1 LTNFV
6 LESSLGFFS
15 IYIIFGNG
23 TITEQKTC
31 FIITPQTCILCCF
44 ILGSGVFAQS
54 NIEKGQ
60 LIVLYEG
67 ELVTNEEGE
76 RRHAKYST
84 QDGSF
89 LFFFSHKGN
98 KLWYVIQIV

>member
-1 LTNFV
+1 
-6 LESSLGFFS
+6 
-15 IYIIFGNG
+15 
-23 TITEQKTC
+23 
-31 FIITPQTCILCCF
+31 
-44 ILGSGVFAQS
+44 VFALS
-54 NIEKGQ
+54 DIEKGR

-67 ELVTNEEGE
+67 ELITKEEGE

-98 KLWYVIQIV
+98 KLWYVI